1 MQKNKEIIVTFPDGN
16 TKNFTKGIS
25 GKEVAESISISLSKR
40 AIAIEINGAQK
51 DLVDPINIDCSISI
65 ITVDSSEGL
74 EIMRHTLAA
83 QVLARA
89 VKSIYPNAKLAIG
102 PTIDNG
108 FYYDVLFE
116 KPISVDDLPI
126 LENEMR
132 KIISKGSMIK
142 KTFHSKSDAISFFKK
157 RNEDYKI
164 EIIKNSGQSNNFQI
178 YKQEDSDF
186 IDLCYGPHLPNLKH
200 IGSFKLIKLAGAY
213 WKGDSNKEMLQRIYG
228 TAWKNEKDLNH
239 YLSMIEEAEK
249 RDHRKL
255 GKELDLFHLQEQA
268 VGSVFWHPKG
278 WLLYRI
284 IMEYMRKKLEQG
296 GYKEVNTPQLVDSS
310 LWKDSGHWDKFREQM
325 FVSES
330 EEKILAIKPMN
341 CPCHV
346 QIFRQGIKSY
356 KELPIRM
363 AEFGS
368 CHRNEPSGA
377 LHGLMRVRAFTQD
390 DAHIFCSEDQINNES
405 VSFCELL
412 TSIYN
417 DFGFENITIKF
428 SDRPEIRAGDDK
440 TWDQAEK
447 ALMDASDVAG
457 LDVIMNPGEGA
468 FYGPKLEFV
477 LRDAIGRDWQC
488 GTLQVDFV
496 LPERLK
502 AEYIAT
508 DGSKR
513 RPVMLHRAILGSME
527 RWFGIL
533 IEQYAGKWPLWL
545 APNQIVICTIT
556 QDADKYSDEI
566 KMRAEK
572 SGLRVLVDKR
582 NEKIGYKIREHSENK
597 VPILFIIGNK
607 EIEKKE
613 VSIRRLGS
621 KDQKNIDLEEALTII
636 ELEALPPDLA
646 RMKKT

>member
-1 MQKNKEIIVTFPDGN
+1 MQQNKEIIITFPDGN
-16 TKNFTKGIS
+16 TKSFTKGIS
-25 GKEVAESISISLSKR
+25 GNEVAESISMSLSKR
-40 AIAIEINGAQK
+40 AIAIRINGTQK
-51 DLVDPINIDCSISI
+51 DLVDPININCGISI
-65 ITVDSSEGL
+65 ITVDSNEGL

-116 KPISVDDLPI
+116 KPISVDDLPL

-132 KIISKGSMIK
+132 KIISKGSAIK
-142 KTFHSKSDAISFFKK
+142 KTFHSKNDAISFFKK

-164 EIIKNSGQSNNFQI
+164 EIIKNSDQSNNFQI
-178 YKQEDSDF
+178 YEQEDSDF

-228 TAWKNEKDLNH
+228 TAWKNDKDLKR

-390 DAHIFCSEDQINNES
+390 DAHIFCTEEQIVSETKI
-405 VSFCELL
+405 FCEFLMEV
-412 TSIYN
+412 YK
-417 DFGFENITIKF
+417 DFGFEDIVIKF
-428 SDRPEIRAGDDK
+428 SDRPVNRAGDDK
-440 TWDQAEK
+440 TWDQAEESLIE
-447 ALMDASDVAG
+447 AVNAAG
-457 LDVIMNPGEGA
+457 YKYELNPGEGA

-477 LRDAIGRDWQC
+477 LKDAIGRDWQC

-496 LPERLK
+496 LPERLDANYV
-502 AEYIAT
+502 AE
-508 DGSKR
+508 DGTKK
-513 RPVMLHRAILGSME
+513 RPVMIHRAVLGSFE
-527 RWFGIL
+527 RFIGIL
-533 IEQYAGKWPLWL
+533 IENYAGSLPNWL
-545 APNQIVICTIT
+545 APVQVAIVNINDDCI
-556 QDADKYSDEI
+556 DYAKKINEELHLNGIRSILDD
-566 KMRAEK
+566 
-572 SGLRVLVDKR
+572 R
-582 NEKIGYKIREHSENK
+582 NEKISYKIREHALQK
-597 VPILFIIGNK
+597 VSHTLVVGRK
-607 EIEKKE
+607 EIETQTVSLRKFGQNSQEILRLDDFFKK
-613 VSIRRLGS
+613 I
-621 KDQKNIDLEEALTII
+621 
-636 ELEALPPDLA
+636 
-646 RMKKT
+646 KTSCRVPESMSN

>member
-1 MQKNKEIIVTFPDGN
+1 MPIITLPDGSLKTYN
-16 TKNFTKGIS
+16 STVTPLKIAEDISNSLKKSSVIAKVNGEYWDLSREILEDSKVAIIKKGDPETIDIIRHDCAHIL
-25 GKEVAESISISLSKR
+25 AE
-40 AIAIEINGAQK
+40 A
-51 DLVDPINIDCSISI
+51 V
-65 ITVDSSEGL
+65 L
-74 EIMRHTLAA
+74 EIFPET
-83 QVLARA
+83 QVT
-89 VKSIYPNAKLAIG
+89 IG
-102 PTIDNG
+102 PVIENG
-108 FYYDVLFE
+108 FYYDFYRKTPFTTEDLAIIE
-116 KPISVDDLPI
+116 KRMHEIV
-126 LENEMR
+126 N
-132 KIISKGSMIK
+132 
-142 KTFHSKSDAISFFKK
+142 
-157 RNEDYKI
+157 RNESINREVLSRDDALKFY
-164 EIIKNSGQSNNFQI
+164 EDKNEPFKVELIRDIPNDQQLTF
-178 YKQEDSDF
+178 YKQGLF
-186 IDLCYGPHLPNLKH
+186 TDLCRGPHLRSTQDTGH
-200 IGSFKLIKLAGAY
+200 AFKLMSVAGAY
-213 WKGDSNKEMLQRIYG
+213 WRGDSNKPMLQRIYG
-228 TAWKNEKDLNH
+228 TAWINEKDLTK
-239 YLSMIEEAEK
+239 YLTMLEEAEK

-255 GKELDLFHLQEQA
+255 GKAQQLFHIQEEA
-268 VGSVFWHPKG
+268 TGSIFWHPSG
-278 WLLYRI
+278 WTIYQEIEAYIRRRL
-284 IMEYMRKKLEQG
+284 KKADYQ
-296 GYKEVNTPQLVDSS
+296 EVKTPQLIDRK
-310 LWKDSGHWDKFREQM
+310 LWESSGHWEKFREHM
-325 FVSES
+325 FTSETD
-330 EEKILAIKPMN
+330 EKQTLALKPMN
-341 CPCHV
+341 CPGHI
-346 QIFRQGIKSY
+346 QIFKQGLKSFRD
-356 KELPIRM
+356 LPLRLS
-363 AEFGS
+363 EFGA

-377 LHGLMRVRAFTQD
+377 LHGIMRVRAFTQD
-390 DAHIFCSEDQINNES
+390 DAHIFCTEEQINNES

-566 KMRAEK
+566 EIRAEK
-572 SGLRVLVDKR
+572 LGLRVLVDKR

-607 EIEKKE
+607 EIDKKE

>member
-132 KIISKGSMIK
+132 KIISKGSIIR
-142 KTFHSKSDAISFFKK
+142 KTLHTKNDAISFFKK

-164 EIIKNSGQSNNFQI
+164 EIINNSDQSNNFQI
-178 YKQEDSDF
+178 YEQEDSDF

-228 TAWKNEKDLNH
+228 TAWKNDKDLNH

-356 KELPIRM
+356 RELPIRM

-390 DAHIFCSEDQINNES
+390 DAHIFCTKEQIVSETEK
-405 VSFCELL
+405 FCELL
-412 TSIYN
+412 MAIYK
-417 DFGFENITIKF
+417 DFGFDDILIKF
-428 SDRPEIRAGDDK
+428 SDRPENRAGDDK
-440 TWDQAEK
+440 TWEQAEK
-447 ALMDASDVAG
+447 SLINAVDAAG
-457 LDVIMNPGEGA
+457 YNYELNPGEGA
-468 FYGPKLEFV
+468 FYGPKLEFI

-496 LPERLK
+496 LPERLDASYV
-502 AEYIAT
+502 AE
-508 DGSKR
+508 DGTKK
-513 RPVMLHRAILGSME
+513 RPVMLHRAILGSFE
-527 RWFGIL
+527 RFIGIL
-533 IEQYAGKWPLWL
+533 IENYAGSFPIWL
-545 APNQIVICTIT
+545 APIHVAVINI
-556 QDADKYSDEI
+556 SDDYKDYAKKIFLELQLNGI
-566 KMRAEK
+566 R
-572 SGLRVLVDKR
+572 SLLDDR
-582 NEKIGYKIREHSENK
+582 NEKINYKIREHALQK
-597 VPILFIIGNK
+597 VPYTLVVGKK
-607 EIEKKE
+607 EIETQTVSVRKFGENSQKVLKFDDFLKKIKISCRAPE
-613 VSIRRLGS
+613 SIS
-621 KDQKNIDLEEALTII
+621 T
-636 ELEALPPDLA
+636 
-646 RMKKT
+646 